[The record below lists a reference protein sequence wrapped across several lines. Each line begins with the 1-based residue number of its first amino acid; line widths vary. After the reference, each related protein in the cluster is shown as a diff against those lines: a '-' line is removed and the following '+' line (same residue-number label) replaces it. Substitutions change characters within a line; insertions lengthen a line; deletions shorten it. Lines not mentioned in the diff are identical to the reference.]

1 MCAVVVVVVV
11 AAAVV
16 VMAVVAVV
24 MMVMVVVLLS
34 RQLICFLD
42 KRLIASDTLQN
53 SHNIPAPFPKTG
65 YATERIPYLRS
76 SVYRNRTF
84 KSYSL
89 SVLRKICE
97 KFE

>member
-1 MCAVVVVVVV
+1 MVVVVVVV
-11 AAAVV
+11 AAVV
-16 VMAVVAVV
+16 VVV
-24 MMVMVVVLLS
+24 VVVLVMLS
-34 RQLICFLD
+34 RQLICFFD
-42 KRLIASDTLQN
+42 KRLIASDTLQT

-84 KSYSL
+84 KSYSAN
-89 SVLRKICE
+89 VLRKICE

>member
-1 MCAVVVVVVV
+1 MVVVVAAVVVVVV
-11 AAAVV
+11 
-16 VMAVVAVV
+16 M
-24 MMVMVVVLLS
+24 LS
-34 RQLICFLD
+34 RQLISFFD
-42 KRLIASDTLQN
+42 KRLIASDTLQT
-53 SHNIPAPFPKTG
+53 SHNIPAPFPETG

-84 KSYSL
+84 KSYSA